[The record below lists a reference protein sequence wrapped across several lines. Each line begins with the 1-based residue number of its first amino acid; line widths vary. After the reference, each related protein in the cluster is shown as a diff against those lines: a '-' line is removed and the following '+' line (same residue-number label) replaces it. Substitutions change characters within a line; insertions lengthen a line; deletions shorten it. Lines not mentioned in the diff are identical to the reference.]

1 MIILY
6 IHDVSSL
13 TECNIQVN
21 DVGMACKR
29 LRLNQIID
37 NVNFHKFEGINY
49 FSTFIYNYEISQSPL
64 AIQKS
69 LPRLNTPLSN
79 PPKPTC
85 HRTIHHD
92 PAPPFSLSAQLPLS
106 VFISSLTL
114 QHHWP
119 PSLAFNNTLDAH

>member
-49 FSTFIYNYEISQSPL
+49 FSTFIYNYEILQSPL
-64 AIQKS
+64 AI
-69 LPRLNTPLSN
+69 
-79 PPKPTC
+79 
-85 HRTIHHD
+85 
-92 PAPPFSLSAQLPLS
+92 
-106 VFISSLTL
+106 
-114 QHHWP
+114 
-119 PSLAFNNTLDAH
+119 